1 MPKIFVHSV
10 QGTFSR
16 ESRPHIAKALTDLG
30 IKCENLIDSEH
41 IRRGIWVFFSEHRP
55 DSVFSGGEA
64 VTAPQIALVAYALR
78 GGFNDSARTQFIAEA
93 TAILGSHS
101 VSSDLH
107 TPIYVVIQE
116 TPAADWGMYGKQVE
130 LENMQKNGL
139 PASY

>member
-1 MPKIFVHSV
+1 MPKMFVHSV

-16 ESRPHIAKALTDLG
+16 VARSQIAKALTDLG
-30 IKCENLIDSEH
+30 MRCENLIDSKL
-41 IRRGIWVFFSEHRP
+41 IRRGIWVFFDEHHP

-64 VTAPQIALVAYALR
+64 VTAPQIALVAYAIR

-93 TAILGSHS
+93 TAILRGHAAT
-101 VSSDLH
+101 SDPA

-130 LENMQKNGL
+130 LENMQKNR
-139 PASY
+139 PSASE